1 VRGASGP
8 QNGPQRIATPSKP
21 ATTHQAVHFLLRGR
35 ALSEKIE
42 FSQSDHLATL
52 GSRTRCSPPAEIL
65 PCIPRLPWFS
75 SSHPLPTHETH
86 PLHSR
91 PLHRPL
97 PLRLQEIR
105 RSGWRRRQLT
115 IAFLPK
121 SKGNQYFVTCEKG
134 ARTAAT
140 ELGAE
145 LLFDGPTT
153 SDPAKQNEI
162 VENWI
167 SLGVDVIAAAAENKD
182 GLSTALRKAQAAGI
196 KVLTYDADAQP
207 DARTFFVNQAT
218 EKGIG
223 DALLDNA
230 ASLVGNEGEF
240 AIITAN
246 LTASN
251 QNAWIAAIK
260 ARQAELYPNMKL
272 VDIKPC
278 DDLKDKAQQETTN
291 LLSAHP
297 NLKAVISV
305 CSPGVPGA
313 AEAVKQAGKTGAVK
327 VVGLG
332 LPSENKAYV
341 KEGVTQAVILWK
353 VEDLG
358 YLTIQ
363 AAAALAKGELK
374 PGATEFK
381 AGKLGTMKIEGDNI
395 LLGTPFAFT
404 KENIDQ
410 FDF

>member
-1 VRGASGP
+1 VKRT
-8 QNGPQRIATPSKP
+8 R
-21 ATTHQAVHFLLRGR
+21 FLLCSLAVCAVPFLG
-35 ALSEKIE
+35 ACKKSGESAGGGEK
-42 FSQSDHLATL
+42 
-52 GSRTRCSPPAEIL
+52 
-65 PCIPRLPWFS
+65 
-75 SSHPLPTHETH
+75 
-86 PLHSR
+86 
-91 PLHRPL
+91 
-97 PLRLQEIR
+97 
-105 RSGWRRRQLT
+105 LT

-121 SKGNQYFVTCEKG
+121 SKGNQYFVTCHKG
-134 ARTAAT
+134 AEKAA
-140 ELGAE
+140 EEIGAE
-145 LLFDGPTT
+145 LLFDGPTN

-167 SLGVDVIAAAAENKD
+167 SLGVDVIVAACENKE
-182 GLSTALRKAQAAGI
+182 GLSTALRKAQADGI
-196 KVLTYDADAQP
+196 KVITYDADALP

-218 EKGIG
+218 EQGIG

-230 ASLVGNEGEF
+230 ASLVGNQGEF

-246 LTASN
+246 LTAAN

-260 ARQAELYPNMKL
+260 ARQAEKYPDMKL

-291 LLSAHP
+291 LLSAYP

-313 AEAVKQAGKTGAVK
+313 AEAVKQAGKTGTVK

-341 KEGVTQAVILWK
+341 KEGVTQSVVLWK

-358 YLTIQ
+358 YLAIK
-363 AAAALAKGELK
+363 AGAALADGSLKKGD
-374 PGATEFK
+374 TEFN
-381 AGKLGTMKIEGDNI
+381 AGKLGTLKVEGDNI
-395 LLGTPFAFT
+395 LLGTPFSFT